1 MCRERAR
8 TGSAS
13 FFCDLQ
19 LTKLL
24 FVWRNTESGGILTD
38 GCDFPG
44 EEVGEVGDF

>member
-1 MCRERAR
+1 MSGKGPDRYGVLLFSV
-8 TGSAS
+8 T
-13 FFCDLQ
+13 Q
-19 LTKLL
+19 LLL